1 MAQNMTVQISNTL
14 DQLVRRLVS
23 RLKPASIYLF
33 GSQAR
38 GEADSDSD
46 YDLLVVVPDSLLPR
60 HERETKAYDALWG
73 LTSPADVIV
82 LTAAEFEKAKQVP
95 TSLASTVLREGTLL
109 YG

>member
-1 MAQNMTVQISNTL
+1 MSVQISNKL
-14 DQLVRRLVS
+14 DQLIERLVS
-23 RLKPASIYLF
+23 QLKPTSIYLF

-38 GEADSDSD
+38 GEANLDSDF
-46 YDLLVVVPDSLLPR
+46 DLLVVMPDSPLPR

-73 LTSPADVIV
+73 LSFPADVVV
-82 LTAAEFEKAKQVP
+82 LTAEEFEEAKQVT